1 MHHDDNR
8 KDHEKGQP
16 ESHQTTDSKDEKS
29 IKNRLAQAGKEAKE
43 AAQAEKA
50 KNDAKPTD
58 AALSHGNQPSRGA
71 RIDEELEE
79 EDRKT
84 LEAKGIKP

>member
-1 MHHDDNR
+1 MHHTDDR
-8 KDHEKGQP
+8 KDHEKGQS
-16 ESHQTTDSKDEKS
+16 ESHQTLDSKDEKS

-50 KNDAKPTD
+50 KSNEKPTD
-58 AALSHGNQPSRGA
+58 AALSHGNKPSRGA

-84 LEAKGIKP
+84 LEAKGITQ